1 MNELALE
8 TINLDNQLIQNQN
21 LEKEQQ
27 SFLESTLG
35 KTINYAI
42 DIGIKAVLPD
52 LIEDEIINIK
62 DAIITNGFKD
72 GIKEVINSAIN
83 TGKSAIGIVTGE
95 FENTTQIEMAVKR
108 GGILD
113 QTSKLLDTTIALAS
127 KNNLINKDVSGLL
140 KTGKNKIIDTVSS
153 RIEKTMLNQTKAVE
167 KLENQCE
174 KWQKAFEE
182 KDIKQMENAIKNIQ
196 NNLNKIVPLENII
209 NKARTIET
217 IHEIVENT
225 GSFDISQE
233 TVKLAEKFS

>member
-21 LEKEQQ
+21 IEKEQQ
-27 SFLESTLG
+27 NFLESTLG

-42 DIGIKAVLPD
+42 DIGIKAALPD

-72 GIKEVINSAIN
+72 GLKEVINSAIN

-113 QTSKLLDTTIALAS
+113 QTSKLLDTAIALAS

-233 TVKLAEKFS
+233 TVELAEKFS